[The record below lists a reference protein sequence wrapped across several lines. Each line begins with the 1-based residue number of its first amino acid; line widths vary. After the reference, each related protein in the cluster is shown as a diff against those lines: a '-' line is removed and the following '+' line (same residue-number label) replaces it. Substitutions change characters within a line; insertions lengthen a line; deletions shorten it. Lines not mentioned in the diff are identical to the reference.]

1 MLSNL
6 EIQTERLSIYKT
18 KNASNVK
25 DVEQAALVKKLEFLK
40 MEETCKLK

>member
-6 EIQTERLSIYKT
+6 GIQTEQLSIYKT

-25 DVEQAALVKKLEFLK
+25 GVGRAVIVKKLEFLK